1 MRALNTKPM
10 IILAAL
16 IAIAMTGCG
25 KKNNEA
31 APGTPGYGG
40 YPNGQYPQGNYPG
53 GGAGG
58 TLGSACTQITGPIQ
72 FSGGIYIDSAN
83 IYAGQQATAPS
94 YGGYPQAGYGA
105 SQQISMYGSGSDG
118 WMSIQATMTGQTS
131 ANAYGQLQLSPMVVQ
146 QIQYQMASSGLPY
159 GQVPCASIVGI
170 NIGHYNTTLY
180 GGGFGGGRAVL
191 LSINGSIPYYVH
203 F

>member
-1 MRALNTKPM
+1 MRTLNTKPM
-10 IILAAL
+10 IVLAAL

-25 KKNNEA
+25 KNKGNET
-31 APGTPGYGG
+31 APGTPGY
-40 YPNGQYPQGNYPG
+40 QYPQGSYPG
-53 GGAGG
+53 GGTAGN
-58 TLGSACTQITGPIQ
+58 LGSACTSISAPIQ

-83 IYAGQQATAPS
+83 IYAGQGATAPS
-94 YGGYPQAGYGA
+94 YGGYQQTAYGTG
-105 SQQISMYGSGSDG
+105 QQISMYGSGTDG

-131 ANAYGQLQLSPMVVQ
+131 ANAYGQLQLSPMVIQ
-146 QIQYQMASSGLPY
+146 QIQYQMASSGMPY
-159 GQVPCASIVGI
+159 GQLPCASVVSI

-191 LSINGSIPYYVH
+191 LSINGNLPYYVH